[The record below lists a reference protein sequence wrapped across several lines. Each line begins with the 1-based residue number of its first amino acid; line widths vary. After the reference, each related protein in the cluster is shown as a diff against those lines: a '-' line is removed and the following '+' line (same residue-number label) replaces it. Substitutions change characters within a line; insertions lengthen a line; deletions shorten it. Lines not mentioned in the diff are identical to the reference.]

1 MNSPAVVSLTRVADY
16 DPEHVLA
23 AMRACLEPLGGMR
36 VFVRPGQ
43 RVLLKPN
50 LLGGFAPERA
60 VTTHPSVV
68 RAAIL
73 LVKEAGGRA
82 FVGDSSAMAS
92 LAQAIR
98 GAGLVPMLA
107 ETGAELLDF
116 SEPDEFDVPD
126 YKIAP
131 RLTLAKALRE
141 VDVLVTLPKLKTHA
155 QMTFTGALKNQYGCI
170 PGALKSEWH
179 FRLQQPEWLASLVLD
194 IHRVVKP
201 ALAIMDA
208 VVGMEGEGP
217 TSGTP
222 RYVGALLAS
231 TDLAAADTLA
241 CHLIGL
247 EPQRVPLLVAARE
260 QGIGQTQLEQVQVVG
275 ADWRSLRVPD
285 FKKVEQIVDVLRLL
299 PLPKPMLNWVRR
311 QWSAR
316 PEIIDGRCTVCG
328 ICEKGC
334 PVKPSAIHPDAAPS
348 ARLDD
353 DRCIK
358 CYCCHEFCP
367 SRAIELRRSWL
378 ARCLPLNRISDGASR
393 LLGFVMSPRQRS

>member
-1 MNSPAVVSLTRVADY
+1 MKPTTVVSLTRVADY
-16 DPEHVLA
+16 DPDRVLA
-23 AMRACLEPLGGMR
+23 AMRACLEPLGGMKA
-36 VFVRPGQ
+36 FVRPGH

-60 VTTHPSVV
+60 VTTHPAVV

-73 LVKEAGGRA
+73 LVKEASGRVV
-82 FVGDSSAMAS
+82 VGDSSAMAS
-92 LAQAIR
+92 LPQAIR
-98 GAGLVPMLA
+98 GAGLAPVLE

-116 SEPDEFDVPD
+116 TEPDEFDVPG

-131 RLTLAKALRE
+131 RLTLAKALRQA
-141 VDVLVTLPKLKTHA
+141 DVLITLPKLKTHA

-179 FRLQQPEWLASLVLD
+179 FRLQRPEWLASLVLD
-194 IHRVVKP
+194 IHRATRP

-222 RYVGALLAS
+222 RHIGALLAG

-247 EPQRVPLLVAARE
+247 DPQRVPLLVAARE
-260 QGIGQTQLEQVQVVG
+260 QGIGQTDLEHIQVAGV
-275 ADWRSLRVPD
+275 DWRSLRVPD

-316 PEIIDGRCTVCG
+316 PEIIDGRCTECG
-328 ICEKGC
+328 ICEEGC
-334 PVKPSAIHPDAAPS
+334 PVKPSAIHPGAA
-348 ARLDD
+348 AANRLDEA
-353 DRCIK
+353 RCIK

-367 SRAIELRRSWL
+367 SRAIELRRAWL
-378 ARCLPLNRISDGASR
+378 ARYLPLNAISDGASR
-393 LLGFVMSPRQRS
+393 MLGFVMSPRKWR